1 MPRPRVPKWL
11 AIPLILICGLVWLF
25 HDRIPYLAPFHIYGP
40 KEATVLTEPPP
51 LAPNSGPGRR
61 SRLAV
66 FVTRDNLRWLPLTQG
81 LQGIGIP
88 LTVTTEWDEAK
99 QHRVILLYPMP
110 AAPSSTPAQLAAFSD
125 HIERGGT
132 LIGISVHG
140 DGLPVPFGFRI
151 AKPSNRFGSFLFSE
165 LGRTRFGFDH
175 PHETSVLLAKP
186 GQRSP
191 MESFG
196 FFDPQGDV
204 LARFQDGTPALIE
217 RRAGLGRAIALGID
231 LGHLAHI
238 AYANLDPGLER
249 SYVNGYEPTLDVFLR
264 VILQL
269 YREGEPLG
277 VLLGTVPQGKEL
289 PIIWTHDIDYAGSLE
304 NAEKY
309 AEWAKSRGFRS
320 TFFVQT
326 KYVRDAHDEAF
337 FNPKNLPLIKRLAD
351 LGMEI
356 GSHSVSHSRA
366 FWDFQIGSGSERYP
380 IYQPFN
386 HSAERTSGGSLLG
399 ELRVSR
405 FLLQQ
410 LVTPEPV
417 VSFRPGYLAN
427 PSNAPQA
434 ISAVGYRFCST
445 VTANN
450 SLTHFPFSLTG
461 NRSSKTPLP
470 LVEIP
475 VGVEDEEEPPLLN
488 RLDKTEAL
496 AERLARYGAPLVVLI
511 HPNETG
517 DKLEFERRLST
528 HFAERAWFGA
538 LGDFGA
544 WWMTRAG
551 TTVDVQSRGEEREVE
566 ISLPASISGL
576 PIIPPPGW
584 VLVAGEG
591 PGFSTRQVGG
601 NVILNAGPGLCRLR
615 FRVRS

>member
-11 AIPLILICGLVWLF
+11 AILLFIVCGLIWLF
-25 HDRIPYLAPFHIYGP
+25 RDRIPYLAPFHIYGP
-40 KEATVLTEPPP
+40 KEATVLADPQP
-51 LAPNSGPGRR
+51 LAPDSGPGSP

-66 FVTRDNLRWLPLTQG
+66 FVTRNNLRWLPLTQG

-88 LTVTTEWDEAK
+88 ITVTTDWNEAQK
-99 QHRVILLYPMP
+99 HKVILLYPMP
-110 AAPSSTPAQLAAFSD
+110 AAPSASPAQLAAFSD

-140 DGLPVPFGFRI
+140 DGLPAPFGFRI
-151 AKPSNRFGSFLFSE
+151 AKPSNRFGSFIFSE
-165 LGRTRFGFDH
+165 IGQTRFGFDH
-175 PHETSVLLAKP
+175 PNETTVLLAKP

-204 LARFQDGTPALIE
+204 LARYQDGTPALIE
-217 RRAGLGRAIALGID
+217 RRAGQGRAIALGID
-231 LGHLAHI
+231 LGNLAHI

-264 VILQL
+264 MIRQI

-277 VLLGTVPQGKEL
+277 VVLGPVPQGKAL
-289 PIIWTHDIDYAGSLE
+289 PIIWTHDIDYAGSLG
-304 NAEKY
+304 NAAQF

-337 FNPKNLPLIKRLAD
+337 FNQKNLPLIKRLAD
-351 LGMEI
+351 MGMEI
-356 GSHSVSHSRA
+356 GSHSVAHSRA

-386 HSAERTSGGSLLG
+386 HSAQRTSGGSLLG
-399 ELRVSR
+399 ELRISR

-434 ISAVGYRFCST
+434 ISAAGYRFCST

-450 SLTHFPFSLTG
+450 SLTHFPFPLSLS
-461 NRSSKTPLP
+461 RQSRAPLP

-475 VGVEDEEEPPLLN
+475 VSVEDEEEPPLLK

-517 DKLEFERRLST
+517 GKLEFERRLST
-528 HFAERAWFGA
+528 RFADRAWFGA
-538 LGDFGA
+538 LGDFGS

-551 TTVDVQSRGEEREVE
+551 TTVDVQTNGEEREVG
-566 ISLPASISGL
+566 ITLPAPISGL

-584 VLVAGEG
+584 FLVTGEG
-591 PGFSTRQVGG
+591 PGLSTRQTGDAV
-601 NVILNAGPGLCRLR
+601 VVNAGPGHCRLR